1 MFVLSCLYVF
11 VLTVAQLLHKQIK
24 KPHKYREREC
34 AYSFRWLTL
43 TDFGVA
49 VVTITLCFASEP
61 NDADRLTD
69 QMPIPNV
76 TRACTEFWRMLRYG
90 TFPLVVK
97 PTSPPRQAGRGGR
110 TEAIDCVRVT
120 GAMSLLATLL
130 PLFTDGVGSR
140 VSRTLWRY
148 KTSPRGI
155 FIRWSYKRATVGGNS
170 TSTGI

>member
-1 MFVLSCLYVF
+1 MFVLSCLYVV

-24 KPHKYREREC
+24 KPHKYRERVC

-76 TRACTEFWRMLRYG
+76 TRACTEF
-90 TFPLVVK
+90 
-97 PTSPPRQAGRGGR
+97 
-110 TEAIDCVRVT
+110 
-120 GAMSLLATLL
+120 
-130 PLFTDGVGSR
+130 
-140 VSRTLWRY
+140 
-148 KTSPRGI
+148 
-155 FIRWSYKRATVGGNS
+155 
-170 TSTGI
+170 